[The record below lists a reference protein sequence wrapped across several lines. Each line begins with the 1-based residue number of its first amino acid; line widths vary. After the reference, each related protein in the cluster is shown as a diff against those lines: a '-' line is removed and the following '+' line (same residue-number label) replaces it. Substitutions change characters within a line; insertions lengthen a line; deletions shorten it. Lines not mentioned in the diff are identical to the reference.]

1 MASLSSRPPQIP
13 PASGPA
19 APRGTDWGRSGERGS
34 AFRGMGRGRGGR
46 GGDRARGGRGG
57 GRSTGSGRNSRGAG
71 AAPESGGGKPANP
84 PPSARPEPA
93 APAKSSAPAVQSSPS
108 ADASAKTKP
117 APRRASARKV
127 PALNVEPASPVT
139 DSFKA
144 PAGAPSATPSS
155 PRPSQRRRRSHQ
167 QKASI
172 SSSASKQSLTV
183 DAAAASARTT
193 KGKARSDPASPHLS
207 SKDMP
212 PHLSASADPTVTSFD
227 KANIDSLV
235 ERMRAVAMEN
245 RPHTPGSHIDW
256 ADDDD
261 TLPDLDDWGVPSS
274 TVASTGPSDTSPDTA
289 ATAASKLQLMSP
301 ILDDSLKQ
309 LPALDK
315 AASPLLSAASL
326 SPTFA
331 PTDGLNAKGDATPA
345 GRGHRVTHDGTPTLS
360 LGRNDGPRSPR
371 SPVKLSSPQPR
382 SPQPRSPRMQSKG
395 IVNGH
400 AKPPHIGVEND
411 SRPPRLPLHP
421 SLPPKPVTSFDTRQP
436 KSPLRDAPPH
446 HAPNNVHHQL
456 PPKPIIALSPPPSA
470 TKESAPPSLV
480 DLSHPP
486 SSAEQPPAQPEENP
500 VSKAAP
506 EPEPEPEPKPVPTPT
521 IDVVEQLV
529 EEGPGLEAS
538 MHAPKMSASETEISS
553 LVPQQTPPHTAP
565 PFNPSHGRSRT
576 LGRPPFV
583 NGSGSALPHRMYHS
597 GTNTPNN
604 AAVHHARTQSS
615 PPSSVN
621 TRHAR
626 HASRPVITGDAIS
639 KLARTLGGAGI
650 SIVKKE
656 KTSSSTSVSSE

>member
-1 MASLSSRPPQIP
+1 MASLSSRPPQMP

-19 APRGTDWGRSGERGS
+19 TPRGTDWGRTGERGS

-93 APAKSSAPAVQSSPS
+93 APAKSGAPPAVQSLPGT
-108 ADASAKTKP
+108 DASAKTKP

-127 PALNVEPASPVT
+127 PVLNVEPASPVT

-144 PAGAPSATPSS
+144 PAGAPAATPSS
-155 PRPSQRRRRSHQ
+155 PRPLQRRRRSHQ
-167 QKASI
+167 QKASV

-183 DAAAASARTT
+183 DAAAATARSS
-193 KGKARSDPASPHLS
+193 KGKTRSDPASPHFS

-212 PHLSASADPTVTSFD
+212 PHL
-227 KANIDSLV
+227 LV

-245 RPHTPGSHIDW
+245 RPHTPGSHLDW

-274 TVASTGPSDTSPDTA
+274 TVASTGPSETSPDTA
-289 ATAASKLQLMSP
+289 ATTVSKLQLMSP

-315 AASPLLSAASL
+315 AASPLISAASL
-326 SPTFA
+326 SPTFV
-331 PTDGLNAKGDATPA
+331 PTAGLDAKGDATPA
-345 GRGHRVTHDGTPTLS
+345 GRGRRVSHDGTPTLS
-360 LGRNDGPRSPR
+360 IGKNDGPKSPR
-371 SPVKLSSPQPR
+371 SPVKPSSPQPR

-395 IVNGH
+395 MTNGH
-400 AKPPHIGVEND
+400 AKPPHIGVESD
-411 SRPPRLPLHP
+411 AHPPRLPLHP

-446 HAPNNVHHQL
+446 HTLNNVHHQL

-470 TKESAPPSLV
+470 TTESAPPSLV
-480 DLSHPP
+480 NSSHP
-486 SSAEQPPAQPEENP
+486 SSGAEQPTAQPEEMP
-500 VSKAAP
+500 VPKLAP
-506 EPEPEPEPKPVPTPT
+506 EPEPEPESKPVSTPT
-521 IDVVEQLV
+521 IDVVEQPD

-538 MHAPKMSASETEISS
+538 MHAPKTSASESEISS
-553 LVPQQTPPHTAP
+553 LVSQQTPPHTAP

-650 SIVKKE
+650 GIVKKE